1 MSFTQ
6 FSTRQIEVLRQIEL
20 FRDLAPADLVRILE
34 AASYRRVE
42 RGGFF
47 FQQGDAAVLL
57 YVLLSGQARLVQVT
71 PEGQQ
76 VILRVVRAGDMF
88 GGVAALGMG
97 EYPASAEA
105 TDDCHALAWDGATMS
120 QLLECIPRLAINAL
134 RLLAQRVQELQDRLR
149 EMATERVERR
159 VARTLLRLVRQAG
172 RKVDEG
178 VLIDLPLSRQDL
190 AEMTGATLYTVSRI
204 LSQWE
209 QQGLV
214 EGGRARVLIR
224 SPHAL
229 VAIAE
234 DLPPTP
240 AS

>member
-6 FSTRQIEVLRQIEL
+6 FSARRIEALRQVEL
-20 FRDLAPADLVRILE
+20 FRDLSPADLVSILE

-42 RGGFF
+42 RGSFF
-47 FQQGDAAVLL
+47 FQQGDATVLL
-57 YVLLSGQARLVQVT
+57 YVLLSGQARLVQIT

-76 VILRVVRAGDMF
+76 VILRVIRAGDMF

-105 TDDCHALAWDGATMS
+105 TDDCQALAWDGATMN
-120 QLLECIPRLAINAL
+120 QLLERIPRLAINAL
-134 RLLAQRVQELQDRLR
+134 RLLAQRIQELQDRLR

-172 RKVDEG
+172 CKVDEG
-178 VLIDLPLSRQDL
+178 ILIDLPLSRQDL
-190 AEMTGATLYTVSRI
+190 AEMAGTTLYTVSRI

-224 SPHAL
+224 APHAL

-234 DLPPTP
+234 DLPPSL